1 MKISAIP
8 DDKSILK
15 DGKGLFVYDDNFWST
30 YSDINAF
37 QIDTEGTSDVELKDG
52 THREPTQAEIDAL
65 SDKWDTTE
73 AAIVDE
79 ENAYI
84 NSLDRVRESRTFFLR
99 QTDWSVL
106 PDSPLSDTD
115 KTSYET
121 YRQELRDIPST
132 YSSAQPRDIE
142 FDGNGN
148 VSVNSSTVITHP

>member
-15 DGKGLFVYDDNFWST
+15 NEKGLFVYDDNFWST

-84 NSLDRVRESRTFFLR
+84 NSWDRVRESRTFFLR
-99 QTDWSVL
+99 QSDWAVL

-115 KTSYET
+115 KASYET
-121 YRQELRDIPST
+121 YRTNLRDIPAT
-132 YSSAQPRDIE
+132 YSSEQPRNIE